1 MIATLCGILVDRD
14 SSNML
19 DTLFELVTVLV
30 CCFPVNVVM
39 VLQKEYKFMIVAR
52 ACVREFIWHASYKR
66 VASFHH
72 KRIFKLALN
81 HHFGNV
87 DQKQQNGFSLLR
99 HHVRALS
106 DRQRCY

>member
-39 VLQKEYKFMIVAR
+39 VLQK
-52 ACVREFIWHASYKR
+52 
-66 VASFHH
+66 
-72 KRIFKLALN
+72 
-81 HHFGNV
+81 
-87 DQKQQNGFSLLR
+87 QQNTS
-99 HHVRALS
+99 S
-106 DRQRCY
+106 